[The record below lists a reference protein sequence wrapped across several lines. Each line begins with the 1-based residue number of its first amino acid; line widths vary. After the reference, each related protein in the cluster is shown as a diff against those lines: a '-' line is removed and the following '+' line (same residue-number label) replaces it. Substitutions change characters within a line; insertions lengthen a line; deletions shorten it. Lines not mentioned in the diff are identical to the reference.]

1 MPAQRI
7 SSLAEAAEAEFMYQ
21 YQTLAS
27 PPTQTALG
35 ALVREVVT
43 VGGRTG
49 RRIDAAENHVE
60 TIDED
65 IGPITVHLPAI
76 SSSHMTAQIQRR
88 TGTSPD
94 SVHRKAAAPA
104 PGTRRRYGASVTLAG
119 RPAPANSHCCDA
131 PRSPS
136 LATIRW
142 IAFRPEPSPFPQ

>member
-1 MPAQRI
+1 MRPGRRCRHPPPEACKNIAAESNFRRGSRILHRTRPATRRGDCTVRIAMPAQRI

-76 SSSHMTAQIQRR
+76 SSSHMTAQIQR
-88 TGTSPD
+88 P
-94 SVHRKAAAPA
+94 
-104 PGTRRRYGASVTLAG
+104 
-119 RPAPANSHCCDA
+119 
-131 PRSPS
+131 
-136 LATIRW
+136 
-142 IAFRPEPSPFPQ
+142 